1 METIDIQSMRKM
13 IADLNVLREQL
24 ASIEQGDVAPAIEN
38 NCFIAEA
45 HIEDAVTYLNNALKI
60 MTRKA

>member
-1 METIDIQSMRKM
+1 MEAVDIQSMRKM
-13 IADLNVLREQL
+13 IADLNVLRKQL
-24 ASIEQGDVAPAIEN
+24 GSIETGSVLPAIEN

-60 MTRKA
+60 MTRKV